1 MTSLPASESYHSD
14 LNENTRVFAFGGF
27 YAHVC
32 SWSWGLKK
40 INQHH
45 LLLKQ
50 DRANN
55 LKLSCKGKVNMQK
68 KTKIR
73 RLFCIPLI
81 KAEHIATVSLEAYY
95 NVKNNDIR
103 HQWSEFKP
111 NSGSRYGTLR
121 KFLGHLCV
129 FDSSSLKL
137 CCWEDN
143 MEKGFPCDSNDKASV
158 CQCRGYWFNPWVR
171 KVPCRRRWQPT
182 PNILAWKIPWTEE
195 PGGLQSMGSQRM
207 GHELATIQQSMQNQ
221 FVRELLFLS

>member
-95 NVKNNDIR
+95 NVKKMILDTND
-103 HQWSEFKP
+103 P
-111 NSGSRYGTLR
+111 NS
-121 KFLGHLCV
+121 
-129 FDSSSLKL
+129 SL
-137 CCWEDN
+137 
-143 MEKGFPCDSNDKASV
+143 
-158 CQCRGYWFNPWVR
+158 
-171 KVPCRRRWQPT
+171 
-182 PNILAWKIPWTEE
+182 ILAQDTGLWESFWDTFVFSIPHPWNCAAERITWKRVSLVTQTIKHLSANAGDTGSIPGSGRFPAEGDGNPLPIFL
-195 PGGLQSMGSQRM
+195 PGKFHGQRSLEGYSPWGPKEWDM
-207 GHELATIQQSMQNQ
+207 NWRLYNKACRTN
-221 FVRELLFLS
+221 L